1 LFNIGRVQY
10 SLGPSNYVGGLVV
23 DTEFGGGYNRVLGG
37 DLSWR
42 VNDTQRLS
50 GFLLG
55 STTRAPRA
63 GEAQSGVGAQAGYEY
78 STRRMVVVGFAE
90 HYDEDFH
97 MDTAFINRVGI
108 TGGWGFVEY
117 NFYPKKT
124 KDWLLR
130 ISPFSFTQGGHDEN
144 AGGNEFLQV
153 TGMRFSFSRQGFFR
167 FDRFDGFET
176 WAGQRFDRA
185 RWRSMGNVQLYRW
198 LSADMQSSFGDAVFY
213 DSVDPFQGYSKD
225 IRVGIGL
232 QPSGRFSQSLSY
244 RYVAFDRASTGERV
258 YDLDLIYSRTTYQFT
273 RQFFVRGIVQYD
285 SSRYRWLTDFLASYE
300 LRPGTVAYAGYGSLI
315 EQRGFTEGEWMPGQG
330 VYETSQRGLFFK
342 ASYLY
347 RF

>member
-1 LFNIGRVQY
+1 
-10 SLGPSNYVGGLVV
+10 
-23 DTEFGGGYNRVLGG
+23 
-37 DLSWR
+37 
-42 VNDTQRLS
+42 
-50 GFLLG
+50 
-55 STTRAPRA
+55 
-63 GEAQSGVGAQAGYEY
+63 
-78 STRRMVVVGFAE
+78 
-90 HYDEDFH
+90 

-108 TGGWGFVEY
+108 TGGWGFAEF
-117 NFYPKKT
+117 NFYPPKT
-124 KDWLLR
+124 KKWLLR
-130 ISPFSFTQGGHDEN
+130 MSPFSFTQGGHDEN
-144 AGGNEFLQV
+144 AGGNELLQV

-185 RWRSMGNVQLYRW
+185 RWRFMGNVQLYRW
-198 LSADMQSSFGDAVFY
+198 LSADTQSSFGDAVFY
-213 DSVDPFQGYSKD
+213 DPDDPFQGKSDD
-225 IRVGIGL
+225 IRVGVTL
-232 QPSGRFSQSLSY
+232 QPSGRLSQALSY

-273 RQFFVRGIVQYD
+273 RQFFLRGIVQYD

-315 EQRGFTEGEWMPGQG
+315 ERRGFAEGEWVPGTG
-330 VYETSQRGLFFK
+330 SYETSQRGLFFK